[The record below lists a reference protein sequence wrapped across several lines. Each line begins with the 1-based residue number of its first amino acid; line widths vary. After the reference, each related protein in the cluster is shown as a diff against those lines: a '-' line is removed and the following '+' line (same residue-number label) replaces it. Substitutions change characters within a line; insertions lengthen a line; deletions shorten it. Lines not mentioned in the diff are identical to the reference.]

1 MAKGA
6 AARGLEKG
14 RAGQSLAELSIVLV
28 LFVVVTFGIVDAG
41 RMIFAYNAVSLSAR
55 EGVRYAIVRGS
66 ASVQPATVDDI
77 RTYVRSKTVG
87 VPVDVAVNWPDGAAD
102 PGKAVEV
109 TVTSRFTPVTPFAPG
124 SINLA
129 STSRMLISR

>member
-1 MAKGA
+1 MAK
-6 AARGLEKG
+6 RVLERG

-41 RMIFAYNAVSLSAR
+41 RLIFAYNALSLSAR

-66 ASVQPATVDDI
+66 ASLQPATEGDI
-77 RTYVRSKTVG
+77 RTYVRRKTVG
-87 VPVDVAVNWPDGAAD
+87 VPVDVAVRWPDGTAD

-109 TVTSRFTPVTPFAPG
+109 TVRSTFTPVTPFAPG
-124 SINLA
+124 PINLA
-129 STSRMLISR
+129 SSSRMLISR

>member
-1 MAKGA
+1 MAKDPA
-6 AARGLEKG
+6 PRGLEKG

-87 VPVDVAVNWPDGAAD
+87 VPVDVAVNWPHG
-102 PGKAVEV
+102 
-109 TVTSRFTPVTPFAPG
+109 
-124 SINLA
+124 
-129 STSRMLISR
+129 